1 MYSVSSRE
9 DVTVENIISFPIG
22 PVPTSLFHDDVTM
35 RKACKAD
42 LCHQLESEAPI
53 RHFLGQ
59 FDRPSTLLIR
69 DGMTLLQSMN
79 IKLCRTFGDLAI
91 SFVQSQLSCFPSAS
105 SIIDIFDR
113 YDVHQIS

>member
-42 LCHQLESEAPI
+42 LCHQLDI
-53 RHFLGQ
+53 FL
-59 FDRPSTLLIR
+59 DNLI
-69 DGMTLLQSMN
+69 DH
-79 IKLCRTFGDLAI
+79 
-91 SFVQSQLSCFPSAS
+91 QLSL
-105 SIIDIFDR
+105 
-113 YDVHQIS
+113 YEME